1 MTQQH
6 NTPLI
11 EGVRRG
17 RKNNKKNKEET
28 YEKMNNTTQNL
39 ILVILG
45 IIALTTLIQGKDITI
60 TTTIIGILGGYLTGK
75 TLTEKQEEM
84 IQDATTRN
92 RDEYTT

>member
-1 MTQQH
+1 
-6 NTPLI
+6 
-11 EGVRRG
+11 
-17 RKNNKKNKEET
+17 
-28 YEKMNNTTQNL
+28 MNNTTQNL

-84 IQDATTRN
+84 IHDATTR
-92 RDEYTT
+92 DTTDTT